1 LQVPEIL
8 SIFVFQ
14 TSRWQFMKLLQDGI
28 DEASQDEPQEDVD
41 DKEVEAKRRRR
52 NNLSRAIDAV
62 NKEISDY
69 DVFDVT
75 KEEHIHA
82 KCPESYHSSK
92 TSSGKGKA
100 KASQLGEIRGIPEA
114 ANIGKEGHIY

>member
-14 TSRWQFMKLLQDGI
+14 TSRWQFMKLLQDGV
-28 DEASQDEPQEDVD
+28 DEASQDELQEDVD
-41 DKEVEAKRRRR
+41 DKEIEAKRRRR
-52 NNLSRAIDAV
+52 NNLSRAIDAI

-75 KEEHIHA
+75 KEAHNQA
-82 KCPESYHSSK
+82 KCPEK